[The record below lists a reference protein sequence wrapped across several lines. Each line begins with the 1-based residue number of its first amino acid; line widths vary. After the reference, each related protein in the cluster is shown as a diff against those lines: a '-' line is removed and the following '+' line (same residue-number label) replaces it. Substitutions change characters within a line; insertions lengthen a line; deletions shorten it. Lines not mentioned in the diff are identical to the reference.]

1 MNYLNSIA
9 LTRTLPCLA
18 EPGKIIVVGK
28 PSRPL
33 DQVLPYMA
41 TLPGVIS
48 WNPQAL
54 TLTFRRQPGFLTL
67 SPDQVHIIR
76 VTDLQEGL
84 DLLEALKDAINTVW
98 EKREELVAV
107 TTRRSAPHHLDI
119 WGLLPRSNCKQCG
132 EATCLAFAVA
142 LIQGNRS
149 LEECL
154 SLQTEAH
161 FAVQRSAL
169 FSMLSPT

>member
-1 MNYLNSIA
+1 MKYLLSIA
-9 LTRTLPCLA
+9 LTKTLPCLA

-84 DLLEALKDAINTVW
+84 DLLKALKDAINAVW

-107 TTRRSAPHHLDI
+107 TTRRRAPHHLDI

-132 EATCLAFAVA
+132 EATCLAFALA
-142 LIQGNRS
+142 LVQGYRF
-149 LEECL
+149 LEECP
-154 SLQTEAH
+154 SLQSGDN
-161 FAVQRSAL
+161 FSVQRGAL
-169 FSMLSPT
+169 VSLLSTS